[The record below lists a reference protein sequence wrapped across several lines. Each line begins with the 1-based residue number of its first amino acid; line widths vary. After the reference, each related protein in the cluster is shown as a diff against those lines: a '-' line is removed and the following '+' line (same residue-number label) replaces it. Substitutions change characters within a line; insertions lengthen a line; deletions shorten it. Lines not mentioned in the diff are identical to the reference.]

1 MGLATLGAAIKIQP
15 LHVAFNAEFKKSVDR
30 LTTEHFFANPEL
42 FMSEKVSAGDRRVLF
57 KKWVGTAWQEI
68 SRRLKDTVIRLFVK
82 CGIALPIHG
91 SRDSELNID
100 GLPDYRMNWMNQ
112 PMLRKGR
119 GILLWLRGG
128 KLSAFSPWHTNAF
141 YIAVYI
147 EFSILVW
154 RNVLVVN

>member
-1 MGLATLGAAIKIQP
+1 MLHSMQNLRRVLTDSLRNTFSQIQSY
-15 LHVAFNAEFKKSVDR
+15 LWVK
-30 LTTEHFFANPEL
+30 
-42 FMSEKVSAGDRRVLF
+42 KVSGAGDRRVLF

-82 CGIALPIHG
+82 CGIALPIHD
-91 SRDSELNID
+91 SRNTELNID
-100 GLPDYRMNWMNQ
+100 GLPEYRMNWMNQ
-112 PMLRKGR
+112 PVLWKGR
-119 GILLWLRGG
+119 GIPLWLRGG